1 MTASPLAHL
10 LLPGLATWWALESA
24 RAAVEH
30 WRTIARLHALDEGR
44 QAAEVEAASWQA
56 VAEQHERRMVELEA
70 RGLVGAA

>member
-1 MTASPLAHL
+1 MTLDAL

-30 WRTIARLHALDEGR
+30 WRTVARLHALDEGR
-44 QAAEVEAASWQA
+44 QAAEIEAAGWQA
-56 VAEQHERRMVELEA
+56 QVEQYERRMVELEA